1 MSFGYNR
8 PKLAEGRIK
17 VKKFTEILWTF
28 TNCLFVIGGMTGTFA
43 AKYLMDWLGRKSG
56 IILHHMVSVIAGS
69 LVIASAMFESPVC
82 LMLSRFLFGI
92 QGGMSCTLVPTY
104 LAEISP
110 AALRGRTGVIHQL
123 CITIGILVGQVFGLN
138 YILGKRL
145 FRLFIVTL
153 LVFW

>member
-8 PKLAEGRIK
+8 PKLAEGRLK
-17 VKKFTEILWTF
+17 VKKVTEILWTL

-138 YILGKRL
+138 YILGKQ
-145 FRLFIVTL
+145 IVSIIER
-153 LVFW
+153 